1 MNNKKVKI
9 LLENGFSI
17 KTIRTLSE
25 SEINILTKKVLKEA
39 QTSVVKKTTYNK
51 GEVQSM
57 VNKHGGLSIEN
68 GTVTPGEDGSITVT
82 QGEGEMKENEDSFND
97 LERQDYTG
105 QEGPHDSDDMAPDGM
120 DDDSDNNRSMMENEL
135 SDDEIDLMLD
145 IIQSKKEGSDEKS
158 ELDEKFQSK
167 SQQKYFFA
175 KCNDESLS
183 KKERNKWCKMA
194 DEFAQHTNFSK
205 LPEKVKEDNLKSLE
219 ESVMKIVQKH
229 LPPSITKGDLVK
241 LISEAPMTKPAPVKE
256 PGVAPSKPKPGTPFE
271 PKHKPKPKA
280 EKKVPDWM
288 SYSEIFESEP
298 FTKPAPVK
306 PDVAPSRPSPNRPF
320 EPKHKP
326 KPKARGDEKQS

>member
-25 SEINILTKKVLKEA
+25 SEINILVKKVIKEGTIEYSDPNIA
-39 QTSVVKKTTYNK
+39 NQMAAVIAADKNKNVNVKVK
-51 GEVQSM
+51 GSKVEV
-57 VNKHGGLSIEN
+57 G
-68 GTVTPGEDGSITVT
+68 
-82 QGEGEMKENEDSFND
+82 ENEDD
-97 LERQDYTG
+97 LEALARQDNTG
-105 QEGPHDSDDMAPDGM
+105 QEPPHGEKNMADDGM
-120 DDDSDNNRSMMENEL
+120 GDDSDNNRSMMENEL
-135 SDDEIDLMLD
+135 SDEEIDLMLD
-145 IIQSKKEGSDEKS
+145 IIQSKEGSDKKS

-326 KPKARGDEKQS
+326 KPKAGGDEK

>member
-25 SEINILTKKVLKEA
+25 SEINILVKKVIKEGTIEYSDPNIA
-39 QTSVVKKTTYNK
+39 NQMAAVIAADKNKNVNVKVK
-51 GEVQSM
+51 GSKVEV
-57 VNKHGGLSIEN
+57 G
-68 GTVTPGEDGSITVT
+68 
-82 QGEGEMKENEDSFND
+82 ENEDD
-97 LERQDYTG
+97 LEALARQDYTD
-105 QEGPHDSDDMAPDGM
+105 QEEPHGEKNMAPDGM
-120 DDDSDNNRSMMENEL
+120 GDDSDNNRSMMENEL
-135 SDDEIDLMLD
+135 SDEEIDLMLD
-145 IIQSKKEGSDEKS
+145 IIQSKEGSDKKS

-326 KPKARGDEKQS
+326 KPKAGGDEK

>member
-25 SEINILTKKVLKEA
+25 SEINILVKKVIKEGTIEYSDPNIA
-39 QTSVVKKTTYNK
+39 NQMAAVIAADKNKNVNVKVK
-51 GEVQSM
+51 GSKVEV
-57 VNKHGGLSIEN
+57 G
-68 GTVTPGEDGSITVT
+68 
-82 QGEGEMKENEDSFND
+82 ENEDD
-97 LERQDYTG
+97 LEALARQDDTG
-105 QEGPHDSDDMAPDGM
+105 QESPHGEKNMAPDGM
-120 DDDSDNNRSMMENEL
+120 GDDSDNNRSMMENEL
-135 SDDEIDLMLD
+135 SDEEIDLMLD
-145 IIQSKKEGSDEKS
+145 IIQSKEGSDKKS

-298 FTKPAPVK
+298 FTKPATVK

-326 KPKARGDEKQS
+326 KPKAGGDEK

>member
-25 SEINILTKKVLKEA
+25 SEINILVKKVIKEGTIE
-39 QTSVVKKTTYNK
+39 TSDRDGAIRIAADIAKEGGDVKVMGRKV
-51 GEVQSM
+51 EV
-57 VNKHGGLSIEN
+57 G
-68 GTVTPGEDGSITVT
+68 
-82 QGEGEMKENEDSFND
+82 ENEDD
-97 LERQDYTG
+97 LEALARQDYTG
-105 QEGPHDSDDMAPDGM
+105 QEGPHDADDM

-135 SDDEIDLMLD
+135 SDEEIDLMLD
-145 IIQSKKEGSDEKS
+145 IIQSKKGSDEKS

-205 LPEKVKEDNLKSLE
+205 LPEKVKKDNLKSLE

-241 LISEAPMTKPAPVKE
+241 LISESPLTKPAPVKE

>member
-25 SEINILTKKVLKEA
+25 SEINILAKKVIKEA
-39 QTSVVKKTTYNK
+39 QTSVVKKTKYTKGEIDAMRNK
-51 GEVQSM
+51 G
-57 VNKHGGLSIEN
+57 GGLSVQN

-82 QGEGEMKENEDSFND
+82 QGEGEMKENQDSFKD
-97 LERQDYTG
+97 LARQDYTG

-120 DDDSDNNRSMMENEL
+120 DDDSDNDRSMMENDL
-135 SDDEIDLMLD
+135 SDEEIDLMLD
-145 IIQSKKEGSDEKS
+145 IIQTKKEDQKG
-158 ELDEKFQSK
+158 ELEEKFQSK

-175 KCNDESLS
+175 RCNDDTLS
-183 KKERNKWCKMA
+183 KKERNKWCRMA

-205 LPEKVKEDNLKSLE
+205 LPEKVKEENLKSLE
-219 ESVMKIVQKH
+219 ESVMRIVHKH

-241 LISEAPMTKPAPVKE
+241 LINEAPLTKPAPVK
-256 PGVAPSKPKPGTPFE
+256 PDVAPSRPSPKTPFQ

-280 EKKVPDWM
+280 EKKVPEWM

-306 PDVAPSRPSPNRPF
+306 PDVAPSRPSPKTPF
-320 EPKHKP
+320 QPKHKP
-326 KPKARGDEKQS
+326 KPKAGGDEK

>member
-25 SEINILTKKVLKEA
+25 SEINILVKKVIKEGTIE
-39 QTSVVKKTTYNK
+39 TSDPKIAIQVAADIAADKNKNVNVKGTKV
-51 GEVQSM
+51 EV
-57 VNKHGGLSIEN
+57 G
-68 GTVTPGEDGSITVT
+68 
-82 QGEGEMKENEDSFND
+82 ENEDD
-97 LERQDYTG
+97 LEALARQDYTG
-105 QEGPHDSDDMAPDGM
+105 QEGPHDADDEAPDGM

-135 SDDEIDLMLD
+135 SDEEIDLMLD
-145 IIQSKKEGSDEKS
+145 IIQSKKEGSDEKG

-175 KCNDESLS
+175 KCNDDTLS

-205 LPEKVKEDNLKSLE
+205 LPEKVKKDNLKSLE

-241 LISEAPMTKPAPVKE
+241 LISEAPLTKPAPVKE

>member
-25 SEINILTKKVLKEA
+25 SEINILVKKVIKEGTIEYSDPNTA
-39 QTSVVKKTTYNK
+39 NQRAIEIVTDKNKKVNVIK
-51 GEVQSM
+51 VIGSKVEV
-57 VNKHGGLSIEN
+57 G
-68 GTVTPGEDGSITVT
+68 
-82 QGEGEMKENEDSFND
+82 ENEDD
-97 LERQDYTG
+97 LETLARQDNTG
-105 QEGPHDSDDMAPDGM
+105 QEPPHGEKNMADDGM
-120 DDDSDNNRSMMENEL
+120 GDDSDNNRSMMENEL
-135 SDDEIDLMLD
+135 SDEEIDLMLD
-145 IIQSKKEGSDEKS
+145 IIQSKEGSDKKS

-280 EKKVPDWM
+280 GKKVPEWM

-326 KPKARGDEKQS
+326 KPKAGGDEK

>member
-25 SEINILTKKVLKEA
+25 SEINILVKKVIKEGTIEYSDPNIA
-39 QTSVVKKTTYNK
+39 NQMAADIAADKNKNVNVKVK
-51 GEVQSM
+51 GSKVEV
-57 VNKHGGLSIEN
+57 G
-68 GTVTPGEDGSITVT
+68 
-82 QGEGEMKENEDSFND
+82 ENEDD
-97 LERQDYTG
+97 LEALARQDYTG
-105 QEGPHDSDDMAPDGM
+105 QEGPHDADDEAPDGM
-120 DDDSDNNRSMMENEL
+120 GESYNNRSMMENEL
-135 SDDEIDLMLD
+135 SDEEIDLMLD
-145 IIQSKKEGSDEKS
+145 IIQSKEGSDKKS

-326 KPKARGDEKQS
+326 KPKAGGDEK

>member
-1 MNNKKVKI
+1 MALFGGARDISMFRKI
-9 LLENGFSI
+9 NRELLGDIITQQVAIYKYVLDQTKI
-17 KTIRTLSE
+17 KIA
-25 SEINILTKKVLKEA
+25 N
-39 QTSVVKKTTYNK
+39 
-51 GEVQSM
+51 EVFNS
-57 VNKHGGLSIEN
+57 GDD
-68 GTVTPGEDGSITVT
+68 ED
-82 QGEGEMKENEDSFND
+82 ED
-97 LERQDYTG
+97 LE
-105 QEGPHDSDDMAPDGM
+105 
-120 DDDSDNNRSMMENEL
+120 EL
-135 SDDEIDLMLD
+135 SDEEIDLMLD
-145 IIQSKKEGSDEKS
+145 IIQSKEGSDKKS

-256 PGVAPSKPKPGTPFE
+256 PGVAPSKPGTPFQ

-280 EKKVPDWM
+280 EKKFPDWM

-326 KPKARGDEKQS
+326 KPKAGGDEK

>member
-25 SEINILTKKVLKEA
+25 SEINILVKKVIKEGTIEYSDSNTA
-39 QTSVVKKTTYNK
+39 DQRAIDIVTDKNKKVNVKVIGSKVEVV
-51 GEVQSM
+51 
-57 VNKHGGLSIEN
+57 
-68 GTVTPGEDGSITVT
+68 
-82 QGEGEMKENEDSFND
+82 ENEDD
-97 LERQDYTG
+97 LEALARQDYTG
-105 QEGPHDSDDMAPDGM
+105 QQGPHNKMAPDGM
-120 DDDSDNNRSMMENEL
+120 GDDSDNNRSMMENEL
-135 SDDEIDLMLD
+135 SDEEIDLMLD
-145 IIQSKKEGSDEKS
+145 IIQSKKEGLDEKS

-256 PGVAPSKPKPGTPFE
+256 PGVAPSKPKPGPPFE

-306 PDVAPSRPSPNRPF
+306 PYVAPSRPSPNRPF

>member
-25 SEINILTKKVLKEA
+25 SEINILVKKVIKEGTIEYSDPNIA
-39 QTSVVKKTTYNK
+39 NQMAADIAANKNKNVKVK
-51 GEVQSM
+51 GSKVEV
-57 VNKHGGLSIEN
+57 G
-68 GTVTPGEDGSITVT
+68 
-82 QGEGEMKENEDSFND
+82 ENEDD
-97 LERQDYTG
+97 LEALATQGYTG
-105 QEGPHDSDDMAPDGM
+105 QEGPHGEKNMAPDGM
-120 DDDSDNNRSMMENEL
+120 GDDSDNNRSMMENEL
-135 SDDEIDLMLD
+135 SDEEIDLMLD
-145 IIQSKKEGSDEKS
+145 IIQSKKEGSDEKG

-175 KCNDESLS
+175 KCDDDTLS

>member
-25 SEINILTKKVLKEA
+25 SEINILSKKVIKEA
-39 QTSVVKKTTYNK
+39 QTSVVKKTTYTKGEIDAMRNK
-51 GEVQSM
+51 G
-57 VNKHGGLSIEN
+57 GGLSVQN
-68 GTVTPGEDGSITVT
+68 GTVTPGDDGSITVT
-82 QGEGEMKENEDSFND
+82 QGEGEMKENQDSLSD
-97 LERQDYTG
+97 LARQDYTG
-105 QEGPHDSDDMAPDGM
+105 QEGPHDSNDMAPDGM
-120 DDDSDNNRSMMENEL
+120 DDDSDNNRSMMENDI
-135 SDDEIDLMLD
+135 SDKEIDLMMD
-145 IIQSKKEGSDEKS
+145 IIQSKKEGEKG
-158 ELDEKFQSK
+158 ELEEKFQSK

-175 KCNDESLS
+175 KCNDDTLS

-205 LPEKVKEDNLKSLE
+205 LPEKVKEENLKSLE
-219 ESVMKIVQKH
+219 ESVMRIVQKH

-241 LISEAPMTKPAPVKE
+241 LINEAPLTKPAPVK
-256 PGVAPSKPKPGTPFE
+256 PDVAPSRPSPKTPFQ

-280 EKKVPDWM
+280 EKKVPEWM

-306 PDVAPSRPSPNRPF
+306 PDVAPSRPSPKTPF
-320 EPKHKP
+320 QPKHKP
-326 KPKARGDEKQS
+326 KPKAGGDEK

>member
-25 SEINILTKKVLKEA
+25 SEINILVKKVIKEGTIEYSDPNIA
-39 QTSVVKKTTYNK
+39 NQMAAVIAADKNKNVNVKVK
-51 GEVQSM
+51 GSKVEV
-57 VNKHGGLSIEN
+57 G
-68 GTVTPGEDGSITVT
+68 
-82 QGEGEMKENEDSFND
+82 ENEDD
-97 LERQDYTG
+97 LEALARQDYTD
-105 QEGPHDSDDMAPDGM
+105 QEGPHGEKNMAPDGM
-120 DDDSDNNRSMMENEL
+120 GDDSDNNRSMMENEL
-135 SDDEIDLMLD
+135 SDEEIDLMLD
-145 IIQSKKEGSDEKS
+145 IIQSKEGSDKKS

-326 KPKARGDEKQS
+326 KPKAGGDEK

>member
-25 SEINILTKKVLKEA
+25 SEINILVKKVIKEGTIEYSDPNIA
-39 QTSVVKKTTYNK
+39 NQMAADIAANKNKNVKVK
-51 GEVQSM
+51 GSKVEV
-57 VNKHGGLSIEN
+57 G
-68 GTVTPGEDGSITVT
+68 
-82 QGEGEMKENEDSFND
+82 ENEDD
-97 LERQDYTG
+97 LEALATQGYTG
-105 QEGPHDSDDMAPDGM
+105 QEGPHGEKNMAPDGM
-120 DDDSDNNRSMMENEL
+120 GDDSDNNRSMMENEL
-135 SDDEIDLMLD
+135 SDEEIDLMLD
-145 IIQSKKEGSDEKS
+145 IIQSKKEGSDEKG

-175 KCNDESLS
+175 KCDDDTLS

-256 PGVAPSKPKPGTPFE
+256 PGVAPSKPKPGTPFQ

>member
-39 QTSVVKKTTYNK
+39 QTSVVKKTIYTKGEIDSMRNK
-51 GEVQSM
+51 G
-57 VNKHGGLSIEN
+57 GGLPVQN
-68 GTVTPGEDGSITVT
+68 GTVTPGDDGSITVT
-82 QGEGEMKENEDSFND
+82 QGDGEMKENEDSFND
-97 LERQDYTG
+97 LAIQDYTD
-105 QEGPHDSDDMAPDGM
+105 QEGPHGEKNMAPDGM
-120 DDDSDNNRSMMENEL
+120 GDDSDNNRSMMENEL
-135 SDDEIDLMLD
+135 SDEEIDLMLD
-145 IIQSKKEGSDEKS
+145 IIQSKEGSDEKS

-326 KPKARGDEKQS
+326 KPKAGGDEK